1 LAPPTPALQVC
12 QKLQD
17 IIFIEKVQKP
27 KKRLNPDTGQ
37 LENVQG
43 SSQASDVYFIHYPR
57 SLDAIRFAL
66 QQMHQHALSA
76 QNDEEA
82 LYYCPPRTV
91 TRKKQVESRLRHKAG
106 SLARITEGLT
116 PQLRNPEMA
125 TSSVT
130 HHAWEMQHTSSGS
143 HFWRNTATLEVSW
156 TYPIAAEASGEGP
169 LQSSHAAEANEE
181 EEHIGCA
188 NSVSSDRRGKRYTYL
203 EYMNARVQVRN
214 ADTGADE
221 WRHYCPWCLKN
232 AKTQSKQTGT
242 PIDGS
247 LLPQLEKYT
256 GAAVSVE
263 DLDEVLLPLRLL
275 LADLNPEHLVIPV
288 DSNGVLFEDAMDKFE
303 AEQRDRERMQNK
315 RHSGTAEH
323 VQQSVH
329 VTLTDSTRLVAEE
342 VTKEEKAMADKKQ
355 K

>member
-1 LAPPTPALQVC
+1 MH
-12 QKLQD
+12 
-17 IIFIEKVQKP
+17 KP
-27 KKRLNPDTGQ
+27 QKRLNPDTGQ
-37 LENVQG
+37 LENVKG

-57 SLDAIRFAL
+57 SLDSIRFVL
-66 QQMHQHALSA
+66 QQMQQHVLSA

-91 TRKKQVESRLRHKAG
+91 TRKKQVESRLRQKAG

-116 PQLRNPEMA
+116 PQLMA

-130 HHAWEMQHTSSGS
+130 HHAWEMQPTSSGS
-143 HFWRNTATLEVSW
+143 HFWRNTATLEVRW
-156 TYPIAAEASGEGP
+156 TSPNAAEASGEGR

-188 NSVSSDRRGKRYTYL
+188 NSVSSERRGKRYTYL
-203 EYMNARVQVRN
+203 EYMNARVQVRYT
-214 ADTGADE
+214 DTGADE

-232 AKTQSKQTGT
+232 AKTQNKQTGT
-242 PIDGS
+242 PIDGP

-256 GAAVSVE
+256 GAAVGVE

-303 AEQRDRERMQNK
+303 AEQRDRERMQSK

-323 VQQSVH
+323 VQQSVR
-329 VTLTDSTRLVAEE
+329 VTLTDSTRLLAEE